1 MTKVV
6 CEGLKGN
13 KVFYRKFDF
22 STNFPNKGSDA
33 IYDLLV

>member
-13 KVFYRKFDF
+13 KVFYREFDF
-22 STNFPNKGSDA
+22 FDKFSKQEQ
-33 IYDLLV
+33 